1 MFQPIDYEGFALF
14 METYMEAKLPEDLC
28 KHLFLS
34 FLKTPTDGSSN
45 LGKEKM
51 RDGVMV
57 LSQSCGPMMHTA
69 GDSQHEKSEKHHGLL
84 AEKLHGLTEK
94 LHGLGHL
101 GGGEKGHSRHD
112 SSGGDSGK
120 RSRAGTNRSLYLTLQ
135 RCACSRVASPYNF
148 LLSMLGRNFCACI
161 FPQCFFFNIWWK
173 KTYDIYYGW
182 WWGLYLISFW

>member
-120 RSRAGTNRSLYLTLQ
+120 RSRAGTNRSPLSYPPALCMQQGGKPLQ
-135 RCACSRVASPYNF
+135 FPTEHAWEKFFVHAFF
-148 LLSMLGRNFCACI
+148 LNV
-161 FPQCFFFNIWWK
+161 FFFNI
-173 KTYDIYYGW
+173 
-182 WWGLYLISFW
+182 